1 MNFHMEGEC
10 TWWAYVLLTERIGNH
25 RVNLVDHFVQGACVA
40 GVEVS
45 ICDFHSHPKQLV

>member
-10 TWWAYVLLTERIGNH
+10 TWWAYVLLTEQIGNH

-40 GVEVS
+40 GVAKGPVFRWLEL
-45 ICDFHSHPKQLV
+45 DL